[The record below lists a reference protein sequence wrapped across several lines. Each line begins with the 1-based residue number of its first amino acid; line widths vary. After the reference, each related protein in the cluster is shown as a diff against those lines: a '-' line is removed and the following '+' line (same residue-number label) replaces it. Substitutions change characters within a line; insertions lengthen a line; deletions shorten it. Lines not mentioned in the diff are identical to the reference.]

1 MSVET
6 THAPVSDERKKYLKK
21 LKKKKIAIR
30 VTQGAI
36 LVLFFILWEAAA
48 SLGLIDSFITSQPS
62 RMIRTLQNLA
72 NEGTL
77 LMHVSIT
84 IVETVVGFVLGT
96 VLGIAIAIVL
106 WWSDFVGKVA
116 DPYLVT
122 LNSLPKVA
130 LGPILI
136 VWIGAGPASIITM
149 ALLVSLVVTVIG
161 VLNGF
166 NGVSQDKIK
175 LLKTFGATKL
185 QVLSKV
191 ILPASIPT
199 MISALKINVG
209 MSWVG
214 VIVGEF
220 LVSKAGLG
228 YLIVYGG
235 QVFRLDLVMT
245 SVMICAAAAA
255 VMYQGVSWLE
265 KKYIKW
271 RQ

>member
-1 MSVET
+1 MSVDT
-6 THAPVSDERKKYLKK
+6 AQAPISEERKRYLKK
-21 LKKKKIAIR
+21 LKKRRMAIR
-30 VTQGAI
+30 VTQAAI
-36 LVLFFILWEAAA
+36 LVLIFVLWEVAA

-62 RMIRTLQNLA
+62 RMLRTLQNLA
-72 NEGTL
+72 NEGAL
-77 LMHVSIT
+77 FMHVSIT
-84 IVETVVGFVLGT
+84 IAETVVGFVAGT
-96 VLGIAIAIVL
+96 VLGTLIAVIL
-106 WWSDFVGKVA
+106 WWSDFVSKVA

-136 VWIGAGPASIITM
+136 VWIGAGPASIIVM
-149 ALLVSLVVTVIG
+149 ALLVSLVVTVISM
-161 VLNGF
+161 LNGF

-175 LLKTFGATKL
+175 LLKTFGAAKL
-185 QVLSKV
+185 QVLTKV

-245 SVMICAAAAA
+245 SVVICAAAAA
-255 VMYQGVSWLE
+255 LMYHGVSWLE

-271 RQ
+271 SQ